1 MCVEFLSIRWS
12 DVSGRA
18 RAEQSGEG
26 GQKGGGRGGDRR
38 RTPGSKGVPSR
49 LQQGY
54 KKLSQAVPLL
64 LLLFC
69 FFFLIQLLLVLAS
82 LSASK
87 RHSLH
92 FISSLQSQDL
102 GFLPR

>member
-1 MCVEFLSIRWS
+1 MCVEFLSIHWS

-54 KKLSQAVPLL
+54 KNFLRLF
-64 LLLFC
+64 LLFC
-69 FFFLIQLLLVLAS
+69 FFFLIPLLLVHTS

-92 FISSLQSQDL
+92 FISSLQSQGL